1 VGTPQFSPP
10 QVFLLIIFVMC
21 DRIFFSCEDF
31 EKWFNKPFNKMSG
44 SDKNELLNEEETLLI
59 IHR

>member
-1 VGTPQFSPP
+1 
-10 QVFLLIIFVMC
+10 MC